1 VIGKKHFL
9 LPVEEVS
16 RDVGEERVRVT
27 RNREKVLNS
36 PEFDPDVGAH
46 REESCNEDR
55 TVRNALDHHREIGV
69 SNK

>member
-1 VIGKKHFL
+1 MI
-9 LPVEEVS
+9 PVEEVS

-55 TVRNALDHHREIGV
+55 TVRNALDRHREIGV